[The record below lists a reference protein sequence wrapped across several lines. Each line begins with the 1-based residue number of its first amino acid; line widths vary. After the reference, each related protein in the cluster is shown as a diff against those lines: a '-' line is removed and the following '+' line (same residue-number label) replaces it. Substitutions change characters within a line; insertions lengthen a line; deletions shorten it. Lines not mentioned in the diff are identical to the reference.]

1 MKENNILDKV
11 GGKTGYT
18 VPPNYFDNVRSKILE
33 NLPEYQMPKQP
44 DLSVWQRVKPYIYM
58 AAMFAG
64 IWCMM
69 KMFHMIS
76 STDLS
81 LDNPPQSV
89 AVAMA
94 EADHSVWAVNPSNE
108 NSEAFILEE
117 ELSSSYSSI
126 EDFKKDFNN
135 TDISI

>member
-1 MKENNILDKV
+1 MKEKDILEKV

-18 VPPNYFDNVRSKILE
+18 VPPHYFDDFRSKMME
-33 NLPEYQMPKQP
+33 NLPEYKVAEQPK
-44 DLSVWQRVKPYIYM
+44 LTAWQKVKPYLYM

-69 KMFHMIS
+69 KMFHTIS

-89 AVAMA
+89 ALAMA
-94 EADHSVWAVNPSNE
+94 SSDHQDDWMYMRDDNAETFV
-108 NSEAFILEE
+108 LEE
-117 ELSSSYSSI
+117 ELSGSYSSI
-126 EDFKKDFNN
+126 EDFKKDFEN
-135 TDISI
+135 TEI

>member
-1 MKENNILDKV
+1 MKEKDILEKV

-18 VPPNYFDNVRSKILE
+18 VPPHYFDNFRSKMME
-33 NLPEYQMPKQP
+33 NLPEYKVAEQPK
-44 DLSVWQRVKPYIYM
+44 LSAWQRVKPYLYM

-69 KMFHMIS
+69 KMFHTIS

-81 LDNPPQSV
+81 LDNPPQAV

-94 EADHSVWAVNPSNE
+94 SSDHQDDWMYMRNDNAETFV
-108 NSEAFILEE
+108 LEE
-117 ELSSSYSSI
+117 ELSGSYGSI
-126 EDFKKDFNN
+126 EDFKKDFEN
-135 TDISI
+135 TEI

>member
-1 MKENNILDKV
+1 MKERNILDKV

-18 VPPNYFDNVRSKILE
+18 VPDHYFDNVRDKIIG
-33 NLPEYQMPKQP
+33 NLPQYQVHIQP
-44 DLSVWQRVKPYIYM
+44 EPSVWQRIKPYIYM

-69 KMFHMIS
+69 KMFHMIT

-81 LDNPPQSV
+81 LDNPPEAV

-94 EADHSVWAVNPSNE
+94 EADHSDWAMYMNNE
-108 NSEAFILEE
+108 NAESFMLEE
-117 ELSSSYSSI
+117 ELSTSYNSI

-135 TDISI
+135 TDI